1 MFWRIGRLCRLFS
14 RFVDCIGCL
23 LWSYS
28 RFDNHFSRLRSFI
41 GRFEKFQAPTHE
53 VG

>member
-1 MFWRIGRLCRLFS
+1 LMFWRIGRLCRLFS

-28 RFDNHFSRLRSFI
+28 RLRPCV
-41 GRFEKFQAPTHE
+41 GRFEKIQALTHE